1 MSEKVKVIDIDTGQ
15 SAKTLK
21 ELKEEIKNLRKE
33 LDNCEIGSDK
43 FVSTLDELSD
53 AQDKLKKATKSSN
66 EALEGSYDSLVQK
79 MGELKK
85 AWRATADEAE
95 RADLGSQIAEIN
107 QQLKDMDA
115 DIGNY
120 QRNVGNYGSAF
131 DDLNVKFEDGVA
143 KFERMNKTTQDVV
156 GSFDLVEGGLKA
168 IGIESEAVNGMMDK
182 LNGVMKMTQ
191 GFDAVKEGVKSFRML
206 KVATNGATV
215 ATNGFKKALI
225 ATGIGALIVLIGTLI
240 AYWDDLAKAFGNS
253 EQEINSIK
261 GAVDDLKTSLSNFD
275 ENNNFLV
282 RLAEAA
288 GKSREEIFQLRME
301 QARLAHD
308 QSVAAVDAMEA
319 KVSELRAKEWWWN
332 GKSDEL
338 IAAEESL
345 AELKEI
351 EEERYQAT
359 KKILDDMAV
368 YEEEKRTKA
377 REDEKKAQEDA
388 KNDAIEKLK
397 EEKKEAASIAEEAR
411 KAVIDSQEEELAE
424 AERIYKERLA
434 MLQRFG
440 HDTTA
445 LTEAFEKEK
454 LDIIKKYADMQA
466 DAESQRIAEAE
477 AIGTKAL
484 NELKRGVST
493 SQTNSAAKQSD
504 VESKYANEALTL
516 PEDATI
522 KAIELEIAKT
532 LELQAVR
539 AAAFDEQ
546 MAQMQAVLDSGLLT
560 AEQQAELQAEYD
572 ALQQEKIQATRDA
585 NAQIT
590 GLNKELLLQQQADNR
605 QMASNI
611 TTTFT
616 TALTSVQSILSAVQ
630 SNIDTSNKE
639 GFEKSKKLQIASAT
653 IGMLVGITNAV
664 SGLFT
669 TKSGPW
675 DIALAAIQAAAI
687 ATTGGIQIAQIKKQT
702 YEGGSSTGNLNPP
715 SINTA
720 ALMSSPINYT
730 TEIQGANAME
740 DVADTRVYVVES
752 DISDTVKKVQVAED
766 ESTY

>member
-53 AQDKLKKATKSSN
+53 AQEKLKKATKSSN

-131 DDLNVKFEDGVA
+131 EDLNVKFEDGVA

-168 IGIESEAVNGMMDK
+168 IGVESEAVNGMMDK

-215 ATNGFKKALI
+215 ATHGFKKALI
-225 ATGIGALIVLIGTLI
+225 ATGIGALIVLVGTLI

-253 EQEINSIK
+253 EREINSIK

-282 RLAEAA
+282 RMAEAA

-345 AELKEI
+345 AELREI

-359 KKILDDMAV
+359 KKILDDMMV

-397 EEKKEAASIAEEAR
+397 EEKKEAAAIAEEAR
-411 KAVIDSQEEELAE
+411 KAVIDTEKEELAE

-434 MLQRFG
+434 MLQKFG

-445 LTEAFEKEK
+445 LEEAYGKQRAE
-454 LDIIKKYADMQA
+454 ITKKYADEQK
-466 DAESQRIAEAE
+466 AEEAQRVAEAE

-493 SQTNSAAKQSD
+493 SQNNSAAKQSE
-504 VESKYANEALTL
+504 VESKYANESLTL

-572 ALQQEKIQATRDA
+572 AMQQEKIQATRDA
-585 NAQIT
+585 NAQIS

-605 QMASNI
+605 QLASNI

-702 YEGGSSTGNLNPP
+702 YEGGGSTGNLNPP

-752 DISDTVKKVQVAED
+752 DITDTVKKVQVAED

>member
-53 AQDKLKKATKSSN
+53 AQEKLKKATKSSN

-131 DDLNVKFEDGVA
+131 EDLNVKFEDGVA

-168 IGIESEAVNGMMDK
+168 IGVESEAVNGMMDK

-225 ATGIGALIVLIGTLI
+225 ATGIGALIVLVGTLI

-345 AELKEI
+345 AELREI

-359 KKILDDMAV
+359 KKILDDMMV

-377 REDEKKAQEDA
+377 REDERKAQEDA
-388 KNDAIEKLK
+388 KNDALETLK
-397 EEKKEAASIAEEAR
+397 EEKKEAAAIADEAR
-411 KAVIDSQEEELAE
+411 KAVIDTEKEELDE

-434 MLQRFG
+434 MLQKFG

-445 LTEAFEKEK
+445 LEEAYGKQRAE
-454 LDIIKKYADMQA
+454 ITKKYADMQA
-466 DAESQRIAEAE
+466 AEEAQRIAEAE

-493 SQTNSAAKQSD
+493 SQTNSAAKQSE

-702 YEGGSSTGNLNPP
+702 YDGGGSTGNLNPP

-752 DISDTVKKVQVAED
+752 DITDTVKKVQIAED

>member
-53 AQDKLKKATKSSN
+53 AQEKLKKATKSSN

-131 DDLNVKFEDGVA
+131 EDLNVKFEDGVA

-168 IGIESEAVNGMMDK
+168 IGVESEAVNGMMDK

-215 ATNGFKKALI
+215 ATHGFKKALI
-225 ATGIGALIVLIGTLI
+225 ATGIGALIVLVGTLI

-253 EQEINSIK
+253 EREINSIK

-282 RLAEAA
+282 RMAEAA

-345 AELKEI
+345 AELREI

-359 KKILDDMAV
+359 KKILDDMMV

-388 KNDAIEKLK
+388 KNDALEKLK
-397 EEKKEAASIAEEAR
+397 EEKEEAAAIAEEAR
-411 KAVIDSQEEELAE
+411 KAVIDTEKEELEE

-434 MLQRFG
+434 MLQKFG

-445 LTEAFEKEK
+445 LEEAYGKQRAE
-454 LDIIKKYADMQA
+454 ITKKYADEQKA
-466 DAESQRIAEAE
+466 KEAERIAKAE

-484 NELKRGVST
+484 NELKRGVSI
-493 SQTNSAAKQSD
+493 SQNNSAAKQSE
-504 VESKYANEALTL
+504 VESKYANESLTL

-546 MAQMQAVLDSGLLT
+546 MAQMQAVLDSELLT
-560 AEQQAELQAEYD
+560 AEQQADLQVEYD

-585 NAQIT
+585 NAQIS

-605 QMASNI
+605 QLASNI

-702 YEGGSSTGNLNPP
+702 YEGGGSTGNLNPP

-752 DISDTVKKVQVAED
+752 DITDTVKKVQVAED

>member
-21 ELKEEIKNLRKE
+21 ELKEDIKNLRKE

-53 AQDKLKKATKSSN
+53 AQEKLKKATKSSN

-95 RADLGSQIAEIN
+95 RAALGSQIAEIN

-131 DDLNVKFEDGVA
+131 EDLNVKFEDGVA
-143 KFERMNKTTQDVV
+143 KFERMNITTQVV
-156 GSFDLVEGGLKA
+156 GGSFDLVEGGLKA
-168 IGIESEAVNGMMDK
+168 IGVESEAVNGMRDK

-225 ATGIGALIVLIGTLI
+225 ATGIGALIVLVGTHI

-288 GKSREEIFQLRME
+288 GKSREEIFQLRLE

-308 QSVAAVDAMEA
+308 QSVAAVDAMEL

-359 KKILDDMAV
+359 KKILDDMVV

-397 EEKKEAASIAEEAR
+397 EEKKEAAAFVEEAR
-411 KAVIDSQEEELAE
+411 KAIIDSQEEELAE
-424 AERIYKERLA
+424 AERIYNDKKKKLEK
-434 MLQRFG
+434 FG

-454 LDIIKKYADMQA
+454 LDIVKKYADMQA
-466 DAESQRIAEAE
+466 AEESQRIAEAE

-585 NAQIT
+585 NTQIT

-630 SNIDTSNKE
+630 SNIDTSYKE

-702 YEGGSSTGNLNPP
+702 YDGGGSTGNLNPP

-720 ALMSSPINYT
+720 AHMSSPFNYT

-752 DISDTVKKVQVAED
+752 DITDTVKKVQVAED